1 MRPPIKDEF
10 QHLPVSRQRKYQL
23 RKQRDGLCTECGAP
37 AQGSRCAKHLI
48 LARERQRMRKGT
60 QRRYKGSQSY
70 RLQAAK
76 KLSLNKLLEG
86 TKLKQSKAKPSAKL
100 KAKPV
105 AKLKAKSAAKFK
117 AKPKAKAKP
126 ARRALKK

>member
-48 LARERQRMRKGT
+48 LARERQRARKGT

-70 RLQAAK
+70 RLQASK
-76 KLSLNKLLEG
+76 KISVNQLL
-86 TKLKQSKAKPSAKL
+86 KR
-100 KAKPV
+100 
-105 AKLKAKSAAKFK
+105 
-117 AKPKAKAKP
+117 AKAKQVKPKTKTAP
-126 ARRALKK
+126 AKASRTKSRIRTAATTRRAHKR

>member
-10 QHLPVSRQRKYQL
+10 QHLNVSRQRKYQL

-48 LARERQRMRKGT
+48 LARERQRQRKGT

-70 RLQAAK
+70 RLQTAK
-76 KLSLNKLLEG
+76 KISVNDLLKRSKPKKA
-86 TKLKQSKAKPSAKL
+86 TKAT
-100 KAKPV
+100 
-105 AKLKAKSAAKFK
+105 
-117 AKPKAKAKP
+117 KAKAQP
-126 ARRALKK
+126 ARKSKVAPKVAPKVALKARKGKKSAS

>member
-60 QRRYKGSQSY
+60 QRRYEGSQSY

-76 KLSLNKLLEG
+76 KLSLKQLLKG
-86 TKLKQSKAKPSAKL
+86 AKLKQIKAKPATKPKASL
-100 KAKPV
+100 KAK
-105 AKLKAKSAAKFK
+105 ATARFK
-117 AKPKAKAKP
+117 AKPNTTKAKVKT
-126 ARRALKK
+126 ARRAPKR

>member
-76 KLSLNKLLEG
+76 KLSLNQLLKG
-86 TKLKQSKAKPSAKL
+86 TKLKQFKAKPAAKL
-100 KAKPV
+100 KARPT
-105 AKLKAKSAAKFK
+105 AKSAPKV
-117 AKPKAKAKP
+117 KAKAKAKT
-126 ARRALKK
+126 ARRAPKR